1 MLTDDSTYERRLDQG
16 QVTIGVVS
24 NLAAAE
30 LSRKTDF
37 HLYLVT

>member
-1 MLTDDSTYERRLDQG
+1 MLTDDSTYEQRLDQG
-16 QVTIGVVS
+16 QVMIGLVS

-30 LSRKTDF
+30 LSHETDF